1 MKNTKALPIIIIT
14 FVILTL
20 LVLLVINNKMEFSI
34 LINEL
39 MITLILFFT
48 IIMISTQFVIY
59 RRTRITHTIQP
70 ITKITCQ
77 NCKHSEKRLF
87 QTGDYV
93 FKNQGP
99 CLKCGGKMV
108 IEAIYLPP
116 KTKNGSNTIHTDK
129 YQHS

>member
-1 MKNTKALPIIIIT
+1 MKNTKALPIIITI
-14 FVILTL
+14 FVILIL
-20 LVLLVINNKMEFSI
+20 LVLLVINNMKFSI
-34 LINEL
+34 LINEP

-48 IIMISTQFVIY
+48 IIVIFTQFIIY
-59 RRTRITHTIQP
+59 RQTRITHTIQP